1 MKGQEFLRAYQEA
14 FAQLRAEVEAFPS
27 DESLWLEHHG
37 ISNAAGTLVLHLV
50 GNTRWFIGSVLG
62 TTGYVRD
69 RPQEFSERH
78 LSREEVLRR
87 LQEAERDV
95 VETLQHL
102 SDGEINNTY
111 PLDTF
116 GVRSTANVLVHL
128 LRHFAYHVGQ
138 LNYYRR
144 MSS

>member
-14 FAQLRAEVEAFPS
+14 FVQLRAEVQAFPS
-27 DESLWLEHHG
+27 DESLWIEHHG

-69 RPQEFSERH
+69 RPLEFSERR
-78 LSREEVLRR
+78 LSRQELLLR
-87 LQEAERDV
+87 LDEAEREVD
-95 VETLQHL
+95 ETLRHL
-102 SDGEINNTY
+102 SDDVLAHQY
-111 PLDTF
+111 SLDVF
-116 GVRSTANVLVHL
+116 GVRSTEDVLVHL

-138 LNYYRR
+138 INYYRR
-144 MSS
+144 MS

>member
-37 ISNAAGTLVLHLV
+37 ITNAAGTLVLHLI

-69 RPQEFSERH
+69 RPQEFAERD
-78 LSREEVLRR
+78 LSREELLRR
-87 LQEAERDV
+87 LHEAERDV
-95 VETLQHL
+95 SETLLHL
-102 SDGEINNTY
+102 PADAFALQYSLDVFGE
-111 PLDTF
+111 
-116 GVRSTANVLVHL
+116 RSTTDVLVHL

-138 LNYYRR
+138 INYYRR

>member
-1 MKGQEFLRAYQEA
+1 MKGQEFLGAYQEA

-37 ISNAAGTLVLHLV
+37 ISNTAGTLVLHLI

-62 TTGYVRD
+62 ATGYIRD

-78 LSREEVLRR
+78 VSREELLRR
-87 LQEAERDV
+87 LDDAERDV
-95 VETLQHL
+95 FAALQHL
-102 SDGEINNTY
+102 SDVVVDSTY
-111 PLDTF
+111 PMDTF
-116 GVRSTANVLVHL
+116 GTRSTSDVLVLL

-138 LNYYRR
+138 INYYRR
-144 MSS
+144 MFS